1 MCLRVKEMSKPFSRR
16 DFLNLVGAAGGS
28 AAVFQV
34 TTALG
39 ITPTIEHSITP
50 GLTPLK
56 GRKCRV
62 ILLGAGISALTS
74 AYELSKAGYECII
87 LEASHRAG
95 GRNLT
100 LRQGDFIDEVGNPQQ
115 CQFDDA
121 PHLYM
126 NAGAARI
133 PHTHHKILAYCKELG
148 VELEIFENDNRN
160 AWVQDPKFNL
170 GKPVRSKEYLADA
183 RGFMAELMAKS
194 ITPEDLDAPFSEL
207 DAELLLNFIK
217 RYGDLSDAGLYK
229 GSTRAGYLSGGML
242 SPGIKKGVFDFSE
255 LLKADFW
262 KFRMHW
268 AEAPDQGSPLLQP
281 VGGMDMIVKGFM
293 KKVGHLVTTGAQV
306 RSIMNKSDSIAVE
319 YEHKGELKQIEAD
332 YCLNCIPTHLVTGL
346 IHNFPTRYVEGL
358 KAVGRGNLTKIGF
371 QANERFWEK
380 ESIYGGISWT
390 NQDIQQI
397 WYPSHGIHR
406 EKGIILGAYVFGNKN
421 GQMWG
426 ELKHEERIERALL
439 QGEQVH
445 PDYRKYLSAGVTI
458 PWHRMNHM
466 LGCDSRWS
474 AQARNSY
481 FKVLQ
486 QASGRH
492 YMMGDQISYHPA
504 WQEGAV
510 SSAHFTINEIDKRE
524 QANRVTSL

>member
-1 MCLRVKEMSKPFSRR
+1 MDKVLSRR

-39 ITPTIEHSITP
+39 MTPVIEHSVTP
-50 GLTPLK
+50 QLVPLAGK
-56 GRKCRV
+56 KRKVV
-62 ILLGAGISALTS
+62 ILGAGISGLTS
-74 AYELSKAGYECII
+74 AYELSKAGYQCII
-87 LEASHRAG
+87 LEASNRPG
-95 GRNLT
+95 GRNFT
-100 LRQGDFIDEVGNPQQ
+100 VRHGDFIDEVGNPQQ
-115 CQFDDA
+115 CQFDQA

-133 PHTHHKILAYCKELG
+133 PHTHHKILSYCKELG

-160 AWVQDPKFNL
+160 AWVQDPKFNQ

-183 RGFMAELMAKS
+183 RGFMTELMAKS
-194 ITPEDLDAPFSEL
+194 IAPEDLDKPFSEL
-207 DAELLLNFIK
+207 DAGLLLDFLK
-217 RYGDLSDAGLYK
+217 SYGDLSKNHLYK
-229 GSTRAGYLSGGML
+229 GSTRAGLQSGGML
-242 SPGIKKGVFDFSE
+242 MPAIKKGVYDFSE

-262 KFRMHW
+262 RFRMHW
-268 AEAPDQGSPLLQP
+268 AEGADQGSPLLQP
-281 VGGMDMIVKGFM
+281 VGGMDMIVKAFM
-293 KKVGHLVTTGAQV
+293 KNVGHQVTTGAQV
-306 RSIMNKSDSIAVE
+306 RSIMNRSESIAVE
-319 YEHKGELKQIEAD
+319 YEHEGKRKQVEAD
-332 YCLNCIPTHLVTGL
+332 YCLNSIPTHLVTGL

-358 KAVGRGNLTKIGF
+358 KAPGRGKLTKIGF

-380 ESIYGGISWT
+380 QSIYGGFSWT

-397 WYPSHGIHR
+397 WYPSHGIHK

-426 ELKHEERIERALL
+426 ELKHEDRIEKALS

-445 PDYRKYLSAGVTI
+445 PDYRKHLSAGVTV

-466 LGCDSRWS
+466 LGCDSHWS
-474 AQARNSY
+474 QQARDSY
-481 FKVLQ
+481 FKTLQ
-486 QASGRH
+486 QANGRH
-492 YMMGDQISYHPA
+492 FMIGDQISYHAA

-510 SSAHFTINEIDKRE
+510 SSAHFAINEIDQRE
-524 QANRVTSL
+524 RVKTS